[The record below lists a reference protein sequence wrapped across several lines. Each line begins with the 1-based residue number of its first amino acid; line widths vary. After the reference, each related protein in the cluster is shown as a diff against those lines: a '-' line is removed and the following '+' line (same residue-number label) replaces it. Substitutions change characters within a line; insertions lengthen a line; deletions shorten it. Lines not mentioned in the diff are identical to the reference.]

1 MSDDTTPDTG
11 PGPDVDLLADLDA
24 GLLDP
29 VRAAS
34 VRAAAADPSSAAV
47 LHALTAVR
55 ADLAA
60 LRPPPLPPDLARPWT
75 APPAPRTAASRRRVP
90 AAAPRWRRP
99 AAAAAVVVA
108 LVVGAV
114 ASGAGAPADVT
125 RVELAA
131 VARST
136 VGLTDLGAL
145 ADPARRAACLDA
157 AGHPGGG
164 VLGGRRVR
172 LDGVDGVL
180 LVLPTGRLGH
190 LRVLVV
196 APSCQVLSDTVVG

>member
-1 MSDDTTPDTG
+1 MSDDTPDAG
-11 PGPDVDLLADLDA
+11 APDVELLADLDA

-29 VRAAS
+29 VRAGA
-34 VRAAAADPSSAAV
+34 VRDTARADPRSAAV
-47 LHALTAVR
+47 LDALAATR

-60 LRPPPLPPDLARPWT
+60 LRPPPLPPGLAQPWV
-75 APPAPRTAASRRRVP
+75 APPAPRAR
-90 AAAPRWRRP
+90 APRRGLL

-108 LVVGAV
+108 LAGGAV
-114 ASGAGAPADVT
+114 SGVAGPGAPADVT

-136 VGLTDLGAL
+136 VGLTDLGPL

-157 AGHPGGG
+157 AGRPGAA

-172 LDGVDGVL
+172 LDGVDAVL
-180 LVLPTGRLGH
+180 LVLPTGQLGRI
-190 LRVLVV
+190 RVLVV
-196 APSCQVLSDTVVG
+196 TPSCTVLDDAVVG